1 VGPIDS
7 PVSMIE
13 DDQLAA
19 LDSIE
24 LSAAAIAISGSS
36 TDRRALVVVTW
47 KDMDT
52 GAFGSR
58 VN

>member
-1 VGPIDS
+1 
-7 PVSMIE
+7 MIE

-58 VN
+58 MN